1 MAGNTAGALAAQS
14 TRCVQGA
21 GMFETRH
28 SRDLWN
34 QLNETIEESRVIP
47 GCRDS
52 DPEAWFPPETPG
64 IGAAYNVARKLCAKC
79 PVQRLC
85 LEYAMANNEAHGLW
99 GGLTHR
105 ERVKLKRKL

>member
-1 MAGNTAGALAAQS
+1 MFSTPKAKRAWATLNEAIESS
-14 TRCVQGA
+14 TR
-21 GMFETRH
+21 
-28 SRDLWN
+28 
-34 QLNETIEESRVIP
+34 IP

-105 ERVKLKRKL
+105 ERVKLKRQR

>member
-1 MAGNTAGALAAQS
+1 MAGNTDGLLAEDSISSA
-14 TRCVQGA
+14 QGA
-21 GMFETRH
+21 GMFETRY

-34 QLNETIEESRVIP
+34 KLNETIEESKVIP

-52 DPEAWFPPETPG
+52 DPDAWFSTETPG
-64 IGAAYNVARKLCAKC
+64 MGPSYTVARKLCNRC
-79 PVQRLC
+79 PVQALC